1 MFEDYQICPYTGLRS
16 FSEEESLYFKG
27 REEHIDQATEQLQR
41 NKFLMLT
48 GASGDGKSSLVY
60 AGIVPNARAGFLKSR
75 YTQWRVADFRPERSP
90 FKNFCKSLAKQLD
103 IENADTVES
112 ELNHGFSALVD
123 LYKNSK
129 SFIDIESLSWQK
141 ADDAERN
148 ALKRSASNLII
159 IVDQFEEFFTNPENY
174 QHGAPS
180 RDSNLVLNV
189 LLETARIA
197 LEENLPI
204 YIVFTMRSDYIGQCA
219 AFRSLPE
226 YIGFSQ
232 FFVPRLNR
240 AQLQQVIEEPASL
253 SGNQISRRLTERLI
267 HDVAEGVDQLP
278 ILQHALNQIWHAAD
292 QGKAEMDLIHY
303 AMVGGMAVNELP
315 ENQKEKFT
323 TWFAGLPNN
332 IKPFYQNPSL
342 QNVLDTHAN
351 KLYESA
357 GELYRKNTN
366 NELPDEDAKAIVKT
380 AFVCLTKIDQ
390 SRAVRN
396 RMTLK
401 EITDIFGRKGIDEKI
416 VAGVLNVFRESGNT
430 FIRPFI
436 TDDAETIP
444 LKADQVLDITHE
456 SLIRN
461 WNHLEE
467 WANEEFESYS
477 VSLDFGQQLSRWVK
491 SNKSNAHLFSIGPLT
506 YFENWY
512 NSVKPNAAWIARYLP
527 DDIDAAN
534 KLQRAKRILNNS
546 QEFLQ
551 QSARKHAITRAVM
564 RYGPKRIAA
573 VIGLIAII
581 TLSSFGVKKY
591 LDRQNSAVLQSVHEQ
606 TIQLIKSPKA
616 ALSKRV
622 SLLVESVKSGQT
634 TITDAIHTIVDP
646 VQKVNVTVGVA
657 TLLVLQGNTEP
668 RREIIE
674 SFTLA
679 DSLLDSYSIPED
691 PQLLAS
697 LLKEM
702 NDLRVTLEFA
712 YYHSPDDQ
720 INELRKKNAK
730 RSAAWVNHIATKQ
743 SEGYTNIQEFS
754 LALENAINHQAFSNE
769 ELKNLIA
776 ILSPFE
782 GSTSEWVQNNFDK
795 DKLLIRGHANYGYK
809 FNGRYQLLS
818 YLYAAQ
824 GNSGRVL
831 QCMDTLLR
839 YSENSYLNDYG
850 AQVDNATNIA
860 AVYFVSGQV
869 QSLDDFVKGYVKRK
883 GITEE
888 YFYEQ
893 FLGRTLHSNN
903 IVTNMDLYPW
913 MGIKSNLNVQFSSR
927 DQLSFFHSKY
937 RNVVLLN
944 NKNEDERNFKLAVSY
959 KNEGIAKTLNKEKS
973 ATTELTSTQFFDKAF
988 EYYLKVSQAYLKQN
1002 IKAIGS
1008 AGADQI
1014 LVPAKYFFIYPDV
1027 RTTFHPLEP
1036 RSFFFFYSTDVFVEY
1051 ILDNGLFNS
1060 LYPSDIELQFF
1071 SQWLLSYNSKVWV
1084 PQGFVTDFART
1095 SIFKKLESAF
1105 AERKSESTDINWLY
1119 LYLGL
1124 DEQKSGNQ
1132 DSALYYYR
1140 KLNHENVFNML
1151 RIKEYGN
1158 NINNQSFRLIC
1169 YAIEAFAKTGHFDEA
1184 YDLLNVFKKPINRST
1199 LYGFAASELLLTK
1212 FEGAVVQQLLD
1223 SAKTEL
1229 KRVEEIGGGRP
1240 HRTIL
1245 SYALML
1251 QDPSRN
1257 SVEASQ
1263 LIKNNQFKF
1272 FAIGLNCRAYAIND
1286 QLYGAIQNIPV
1297 NISDTDR
1304 ANFLYEILYGVNLQS
1319 QHDKSWNHFNE
1330 YYNSG
1335 VTHWIYYIDE
1345 GV

>member
-75 YTQWRVADFRPERSP
+75 YTQWSVADFRPERSP
-90 FKNFCKSLAKQLD
+90 FKNLCKSLAKQLE
-103 IENADTVES
+103 IENASTVEA

-129 SFIDIESLSWQK
+129 CFIDVDSLSWQK
-141 ADDAERN
+141 ADEAER
-148 ALKRSASNLII
+148 AKLKRSASNLII

-174 QHGAPS
+174 HHGAPS

-240 AQLQQVIEEPASL
+240 SQLQQVIEEPASL

-278 ILQHALNQIWHAAD
+278 ILQHALNQIWHAAEL
-292 QGKAEMDLIHY
+292 GKAEMDLIHY
-303 AMVGGMAVNELP
+303 AMVGGMPTSELP
-315 ENQKEKFT
+315 EDQVEIFAN
-323 TWFAGLPNN
+323 WFNSLSASVKL
-332 IKPFYQNPSL
+332 FYQKPNL

-357 GELYRKNTN
+357 GEQYRKNTGKQFSN
-366 NELPDEDAKAIVKT
+366 DDAKAIVKT

-401 EITDIFGRKGIDEKI
+401 EITDIFGRKGIDEKV
-416 VAGVLNVFRESGNT
+416 VAGVLQIFRESGNT

-436 TDDAETIP
+436 TEDAETIP

-461 WNHLEE
+461 WQYLEE
-467 WANEEFESYS
+467 WADEEFESYS

-491 SNKSNAHLFSIGPLT
+491 SNKASSHLFSIGPLT

-512 NSVKPNAAWIARYLP
+512 NRVKPNAAWIARYLP
-527 DDIDAAN
+527 DDIDTDN
-534 KLQRAKRILNNS
+534 KLQRARRILSNS
-546 QEFLQ
+546 REFLE
-551 QSARKHAITRAVM
+551 QSASKHAITRAVM

-573 VIGLIAII
+573 VVGLIVIL

-591 LDRQNSAVLQSVHEQ
+591 LDRQNSAVLESIHEQ
-606 TIQLIKSPKA
+606 TLQLIKSPKA
-616 ALSKRV
+616 GLLERAT
-622 SLLVESVKSGQT
+622 LLVEEVKSGQAKIT
-634 TITDAIHTIVDP
+634 ESINTITDP
-646 VQKVNVTVGVA
+646 VQKVNVTIGVA
-657 TLLVLQGNTEP
+657 TILVLQGNTEP

-674 SFTLA
+674 SLALA
-679 DSLLDSYSIPED
+679 DSLLDAYGIPED
-691 PQLLAS
+691 PKLLSS

-702 NDLRVTLEFA
+702 NDFRVVLEFA
-712 YYHSPDDQ
+712 YDHSPDDQ
-720 INELRKKNAK
+720 INQLRKRNAK
-730 RSAAWVNHIATKQ
+730 RSATWINHIATKQ
-743 SEGYTNIQEFS
+743 PKSFSNIQEFS
-754 LALENAINHQAFSNE
+754 LALESAINHQSFSRE
-769 ELKNLIA
+769 ELKTLTTT
-776 ILSPFE
+776 LSPFE
-782 GSTSEWVQNNFDK
+782 GSTSEWVQNNFNK

-809 FNGRYQLLS
+809 FNGLYQLLS

-839 YSENSYLNDYG
+839 YNENALSNDY
-850 AQVDNATNIA
+850 ANQVDNATNIA
-860 AVYFVSGQV
+860 AVYFASGQV
-869 QSLDDFVKGYVKRK
+869 QFLDEFVKGYASRK

-903 IVTNMDLYPW
+903 IVTNLDLYPW
-913 MGIKSNLNVQFSSR
+913 MGVKSNLNVQFSSR
-927 DQLSFFHSKY
+927 DQISFFHSKY
-937 RNVVLLN
+937 REVVINN
-944 NKNEDERNFKLAVSY
+944 NKKEDDRNFKLAVSY
-959 KNEGIAKTLNKEKS
+959 KNEGIAKTLNKEEPQS
-973 ATTELTSTQFFDKAF
+973 TDLT
-988 EYYLKVSQAYLKQN
+988 VSQYFDEAFTYYNRVSTDYLEQN
-1002 IKAIGS
+1002 TKAVGN

-1014 LVPAKYFFIYPDV
+1014 LIPAKYFFIYPDV
-1027 RTTFHPLEP
+1027 KTAFHPLEP
-1036 RSFFFFYSTDVFVEY
+1036 RSFFFFYSTDVFIEY
-1051 ILDNGLFNS
+1051 ILDKNLFDS
-1060 LYPSDIELQFF
+1060 LYPTGAELQFF
-1071 SQWLLSYNSKVWV
+1071 NQWLLGYNSKVWV
-1084 PQGFVTDFART
+1084 PQGFATDFVRT
-1095 SIFKKLESAF
+1095 TIFRKLESAF
-1105 AERKSESTDINWLY
+1105 AERKNEKVDINWLY
-1119 LYLGL
+1119 LYLGH
-1124 DEQKSGNQ
+1124 DEQKANNL
-1132 DSALYYYR
+1132 DSALYYFR
-1140 KLNHENVFNML
+1140 KLNHENIFNML
-1151 RIKEYGN
+1151 RSKEYGN
-1158 NINNQSFRLIC
+1158 QINNQSFRLLG
-1169 YAIEAFAKTGHFDEA
+1169 YAIKGFAEAGHFEEA
-1184 YDLLNVFKKPINRST
+1184 YDLLNVFKKPVNRST
-1199 LYGFAASELLLTK
+1199 LYGFAASELLRNK
-1212 FEGAVVQQLLD
+1212 FDHAVVQQLLD
-1223 SAKTEL
+1223 SAKAEL
-1229 KRVEEIGGGRP
+1229 RRVEGISEGQP
-1240 HRTIL
+1240 HRSML

-1251 QDPSRN
+1251 KDPAEN
-1257 SVEASQ
+1257 SAEASQ

-1272 FAIGLNCRAYAIND
+1272 FAISLNSRAYAIND
-1286 QLYGAIQNIPV
+1286 QLFGAVQNIPV

-1304 ANFLYEILYGVNLQS
+1304 AYFLYEVLYGANLRID
-1319 QHDKSWNHFNE
+1319 HDPSWKHFND
-1330 YYNSG
+1330 YYLQGTTN
-1335 VTHWIYYIDE
+1335 WINYIDE
-1345 GV
+1345 GI